1 MKLNVYRYL
10 AWPTIWFLL
19 IGYKCRS
26 EKFDCYRVG
35 RKFEVETDHKP
46 LIRFLGEKDLLQLP
60 LRVQR
65 FKKSLMRY
73 DFFHILYRP
82 SDPPGYED
90 RDMHKCGMVECYVA
104 SNMKTILP
112 QNFRECELSQAS
124 LEDETCH
131 VLKNLIL
138 SEWLVK
144 VSELSPELKRL
155 YQVCDSFTLYGNIF
169 MNKPHLFIPE

>member
-1 MKLNVYRYL
+1 
-10 AWPTIWFLL
+10 
-19 IGYKCRS
+19 
-26 EKFDCYRVG
+26 
-35 RKFEVETDHKP
+35 
-46 LIRFLGEKDLLQLP
+46 
-60 LRVQR
+60 
-65 FKKSLMRY
+65 MRY

-131 VLKNLIL
+131 VLKNLIS

-169 MNKPHLFIPE
+169 MNKPHLFIPEWLRNKYLKLCQKAIKVLLNAIDVPDKFSGGRDIKEFVAKCDIYTKFSRIKHQSVEDQACDWAVKI